1 MKFVDLEQ
9 QYRVLENDIQ
19 SQVQRVLEHG
29 QFIMGEEVFELERQ
43 LASYSQT
50 RHCVTLNSGTD
61 ALYIALRALGIGPG
75 DEVITSVFSFFSTV
89 ETILLVGAK
98 PVFVDIDPD
107 TFNIDTSQ
115 IEEAVTDRTKAIM
128 PVDLYGQCAD
138 YETIWQT
145 AKSHDLA
152 VIADAAQSFG
162 ATYKNQQVGS
172 LATITC
178 TSFFPSKPLGG
189 YGDGGAC
196 FTENNELA
204 EIMRQLRDHGQFNRY
219 EHVRLG
225 INSRLDTIQAAILL
239 TKMKVFS
246 QEIKDRQKVAS
257 YYNKHLSDMIKKP
270 TVQEG
275 STSAYAQYT
284 IRVNNRDAVQEHL
297 RSAGVPTSVH
307 YPLPLNEQPYFKNSD
322 ISHQQFAN
330 AKKAADHVLSLPM
343 HPYLT
348 QKEQDVVID
357 QLHDALEP

>member
-19 SQVQRVLEHG
+19 SQIQRVLAHG

-61 ALYIALRALGIGPG
+61 ALYIALRALDIGPG

-89 ETILLVGAK
+89 ESILLVGAT
-98 PVFVDIDPD
+98 PIFVDINPE
-107 TFNIDTSQ
+107 TFNIDSSQ
-115 IEEAVTDRTKAIM
+115 IEQAITERTRAIM
-128 PVDLYGQCAD
+128 PVDLYGQCVD
-138 YETIWQT
+138 YETIWQL
-145 AKSHDLA
+145 AKSHELA
-152 VIADAAQSFG
+152 VIGDAAQSFG

-178 TSFFPSKPLGG
+178 TSFFPAKPLGA

-196 FTENNELA
+196 FTEDNELA

-225 INSRLDTIQAAILL
+225 INSRLDTMQAAILL
-239 TKMKVFS
+239 TKLKVFS
-246 QEIKDRQKVAS
+246 QEIKDRQKVAA
-257 YYNKHLSDMIKKP
+257 YYNKHLSDIVKTP
-270 TVQEG
+270 TIQEG
-275 STSAYAQYT
+275 CTSSYAQYT

-297 RSAGVPTSVH
+297 RSAKVPTSIH
-307 YPLPLNEQPYFKNSD
+307 YPLPLNEQPYFKND
-322 ISHQQFAN
+322 EISHKQFEH
-330 AKKAADHVLSLPM
+330 AKKASSHVLSLPM

-348 QKEQDVVID
+348 QKEQDIVID
-357 QLHDALEP
+357 RLHDALEP